1 MDPIDVRGIKMR
13 LFAGNQGK
21 DIPNNIYHLE
31 FDGWTVIHNGDN
43 SDKPREGRYA
53 ELSAPDIVIGAT
65 WNKFQIIQSA
75 AKEAAAK
82 DGKAMIF
89 LPGHENEFG
98 HRVQQRESY
107 REAYDREDRFNNPD
121 FDYIPWMLLDLG
133 EEFIFTK
140 DYLKSIQ

>member
-1 MDPIDVRGIKMR
+1 
-13 LFAGNQGK
+13 
-21 DIPNNIYHLE
+21 
-31 FDGWTVIHNGDN
+31 
-43 SDKPREGRYA
+43 
-53 ELSAPDIVIGAT
+53 
-65 WNKFQIIQSA
+65 
-75 AKEAAAK
+75 
-82 DGKAMIF
+82 MIF